1 MSIKDHRGLAVT
13 GASPFAL
20 ERFENAL
27 ALFNR
32 FGVDPV
38 AELDAALADS
48 PDFVMAHALRAYLHL
63 VGADPVGPTAVRPNL
78 EAARAAGGNA
88 REAAHILA
96 MEAMIDGRWRNA
108 ARILEDVAITW
119 PLDMVAIRAGHFVDY
134 LLGDSRM
141 LRDRIARAMPAW
153 SPSAPGWH
161 ALLAMHAFGL
171 EETGDYARAERQGR
185 KALEL
190 EVRDGWAWHAVAHVL
205 EMQGRSQEG
214 VNLMTGGA
222 AHWSRDNM
230 LAVHNWW
237 HLALYHLNLGDT
249 AEALRL
255 FDGPIYGAPSPI
267 AFDMVDASALLWRL
281 KLLGVDVGGRWDAV
295 AEAWAPCQPDN
306 TYAFNDMH
314 AMMAFAS
321 AGRKDDVRLVRAVQS
336 CARDS
341 LGDNREFLAQGG
353 QAATEAMAAFVD
365 GDYRRVITLLRP
377 IRHHAYRFGGSHA
390 QRDVIDLTLLE
401 AALRAGDRDLALALA
416 AERADAKPHAS
427 ALLLVDRVGR
437 AA

>member
-1 MSIKDHRGLAVT
+1 MTLKDHRGLAVT

-20 ERFENAL
+20 ERFESAL

-48 PDFVMAHALRAYLHL
+48 PGFVMAHALRAYLHL
-63 VGADPVGPTAVRPNL
+63 MGTDPIGPSAVRHNL

-141 LRDRIARAMPAW
+141 LRDRIGRALPVW
-153 SPSAPGWH
+153 SHAVPGWH
-161 ALLAMHAFGL
+161 AMLAMHAFGL
-171 EETGDYARAERQGR
+171 EETGDYARAETQGR
-185 KALEL
+185 KALAL
-190 EVRDGWAWHAVAHVL
+190 EPRDGWARHAVAHVM
-205 EMQGRSQEG
+205 EMQGRSEEG
-214 VNLMTGGA
+214 VAFMTGDLA
-222 AHWSRDNM
+222 AWSENNM

-237 HLALYHLNLGDT
+237 HLALYHLELGDV

-255 FDGPIYGAPSPI
+255 FDGPIYGVRSPL
-267 AFDMVDASALLWRL
+267 AFDMVDAAALLWRL
-281 KLLGVDVGGRWDAV
+281 KLLGVDVGDRWSAV
-295 AEAWAPCQPDN
+295 AETWAPCQPDN
-306 TYAFNDMH
+306 AYAFNDMH

-321 AGRKDDVRLVRAVQS
+321 AGRKDDVRLVRSVQS
-336 CARDS
+336 SARDS
-341 LGDNREFLAQGG
+341 LGDNREFLTQGG

-377 IRHHAYRFGGSHA
+377 MRHHAYRFGGSHA

-401 AALRAGDRDLALALA
+401 AALRAGDRDLALALS
-416 AERADAKPHAS
+416 AERADAKPHGS
-427 ALLLVDRVGR
+427 ALLLADRVRR

>member
-1 MSIKDHRGLAVT
+1 MTLKDHRGLAVT

-20 ERFENAL
+20 ERFESAL

-48 PDFVMAHALRAYLHL
+48 PGFVMAHALRAYLHL
-63 VGADPVGPTAVRPNL
+63 MGTDPIGPSAVRHNL
-78 EAARAAGGNA
+78 EVARAAGGNA

-141 LRDRIARAMPAW
+141 LRDRIGRALPVW
-153 SPSAPGWH
+153 SHAVPGWH
-161 ALLAMHAFGL
+161 AMLAMHAFGL
-171 EETGDYARAERQGR
+171 EETGDYARAETQGR
-185 KALEL
+185 KALAL
-190 EVRDGWAWHAVAHVL
+190 EPRDGWARHAVAHVM
-205 EMQGRSQEG
+205 EMQGRSEEG
-214 VNLMTGGA
+214 VVFMTGDLA
-222 AHWSRDNM
+222 AWSENNM

-237 HLALYHLNLGDT
+237 HLALYHLELGDV

-255 FDGPIYGAPSPI
+255 FDGPIYGVRSPL
-267 AFDMVDASALLWRL
+267 AFDMVDAAALLWRL
-281 KLLGVDVGGRWDAV
+281 KLLGVDVGDRWSAV
-295 AEAWAPCQPDN
+295 AETWAPCQPDN
-306 TYAFNDMH
+306 AYAFNDMH

-321 AGRKDDVRLVRAVQS
+321 AGRKDDVRLVRSVQS
-336 CARDS
+336 SARDS
-341 LGDNREFLAQGG
+341 LGDNREFLTQGG

-377 IRHHAYRFGGSHA
+377 MRHHAYRFGGSHA

-401 AALRAGDRDLALALA
+401 AALRAGDRDLALALS
-416 AERADAKPHAS
+416 AERADAKPHGS
-427 ALLLVDRVGR
+427 ALLLADRVRR